1 MDKSILNLYKKCQ
14 LCPRECN
21 VDRTSGQLGFCKA
34 GTEVVVASYMP
45 HRFEEPAISGTK
57 GSGTIFFS
65 YCTGRCCYCQNYNF
79 SRGKCG
85 KNTSIEKLADIML
98 QLQDKGCHNI
108 NLVSPTQYVPSI
120 IMAIDMARK
129 RSLNIPILYNS
140 GGYESVKTIKLLNG
154 YVDIY
159 MPDTKYS
166 DDTLAKEH
174 CEFIKYSTHNIAALK
189 KMYEQ
194 VGDLQINKNGIAQ
207 KGLLIRHLVLPG
219 YIKNTKHML
228 DIIAENLGKDI
239 YISFMSQ
246 YSPIA
251 QVRHDNSL
259 GRRLNIDEYE
269 ESKAYLEKLGF
280 SNGWVQDFFG

>member
-1 MDKSILNLYKKCQ
+1 MDKSILNLYKKCR

-34 GTEVVVASYMP
+34 SSEVVVASYMP
-45 HRFEEPAISGTK
+45 HCFEEPPISGTK

-65 YCTGRCCYCQNYNF
+65 YCTGQCCYCQNYNF
-79 SRGKCG
+79 SRGRCG
-85 KNTSIEKLADIML
+85 KNTSIEKLAAIML
-98 QLQDKGCHNI
+98 ELQGKGCHNI

-120 IMAIDMARK
+120 ITAIDMARK

-140 GGYESVKTIKLLNG
+140 GGYESVETIELLKS

-166 DDTLAKEH
+166 DDMLAKEH
-174 CEFIKYSTHNIAALK
+174 CKFIKYSPHNIAALK
-189 KMYEQ
+189 KMHEQ
-194 VGDLQINKNGIAQ
+194 VGNLQINKKGMAQ

-219 YIKNTKHML
+219 YIKNTKNML
-228 DIIAENLGKDI
+228 DLIIKNLNSDI
-239 YISFMSQ
+239 YISLMSQ

-251 QVRHDNSL
+251 HVKHDSNL

-269 ESKAYLEKLGF
+269 EAKDYMEKLGF
-280 SNGWVQDFFG
+280 SNGWIQDFFG